1 MHFVCCCSLSDCH
14 TCKEI
19 HVHYKV
25 ADDSPV
31 LNIRPFCLLLAFRTM
46 AVVVSDKLGNPIYNR
61 SAHCTKV
68 SDIGPW
74 AYSLF
79 NYV

>member
-1 MHFVCCCSLSDCH
+1 M
-14 TCKEI
+14 T
-19 HVHYKV
+19 YYT
-25 ADDSPV
+25 PV
-31 LNIRPFCLLLAFRTM
+31 LNIRPYGLLLAFRTDLTNM
-46 AVVVSDKLGNPIYNR
+46 AVMVSDKLGNPIYNR

-68 SDIGPW
+68 SDSSPW

>member
-1 MHFVCCCSLSDCH
+1 
-14 TCKEI
+14 
-19 HVHYKV
+19 
-25 ADDSPV
+25 
-31 LNIRPFCLLLAFRTM
+31 M
-46 AVVVSDKLGNPIYNR
+46 AVMVSDKLGNPIYNR

-79 NYV
+79 IYVWIDDNEASSKNANVNINF